1 MKLNQ
6 LQQLFTNLPLEF
18 MEENKEQDFKVCWY
32 GSAAL
37 DKRPMELFDSSHPDA
52 LIDET
57 VKVFFY
63 TDIEYITFDKKLVHD
78 GFETDFENGT
88 HPTRYQNM
96 GGIKKGSIYNQQ
108 IEFVQNIKSYVCADN
123 HFSQSYKQKVHW
135 VVKDGI
141 IKEGCNT
148 QSITNI
154 VNEINFQELYDEMS
168 KEKDELYKISKYPYI
183 WTKALLD
190 LLEPTINSDKL
201 KEKNNQLEAKFIEN
215 YQFGATLVKHKANNN
230 SNIYCF
236 YIDCDDWTFEK
247 LLINE
252 NLKINY
258 VAHWGGSAGQGPRC
272 LGNLQVEFG
281 IGEMYLQTINDE
293 VDFNVIP
300 HKLDKIKEFNWRQI
314 HDPET
319 NKRTFYKVII

>member
-1 MKLNQ
+1 MKLHQ
-6 LQQLFTNLPLEF
+6 LQQLFKNLPLEF
-18 MEENKEQDFKVCWY
+18 MEEIKEQDFKVCWY
-32 GSAAL
+32 GSAGL

-63 TDIEYITFDKKLVHD
+63 TDIDYVKIVDRLIYFHDNVSFQQMDQNDYFKIGEIYQDLVCFNEGH
-78 GFETDFENGT
+78 E
-88 HPTRYQNM
+88 HYLKQNVF
-96 GGIKKGSIYNQQ
+96 NQ
-108 IEFVQNIKSYVCADN
+108 
-123 HFSQSYKQKVHW
+123 FSDRYKQKVHW

-168 KEKDELYKISKYPYI
+168 KEMAELYKIFENPDDLEI
-183 WTKALLD
+183 VFD
-190 LLEPTINSDKL
+190 LLKPTINSDKL

-247 LLINE
+247 LLIKE

-258 VAHWGGSAGQGPRC
+258 VAHWGGWAGPGPRC
-272 LGNLQVEFG
+272 LGNLHVEYG
-281 IGEMYLQTINDE
+281 IGDLQTINGE

-300 HKLDKIKEFNWRQI
+300 HKLEEIKEFSWHQI
-314 HDPET
+314 HRPEGD
-319 NKRTFYKVII
+319 KRTFYKVII

>member
-6 LQQLFTNLPLEF
+6 LQQLFKNLPLEF
-18 MEENKEQDFKVCWY
+18 MEEIKEEDFKVCWY
-32 GSAAL
+32 GSAGL

-63 TDIEYITFDKKLVHD
+63 TDIDYVKIVDRLIYLEMDQNDYFKIGEMYSELVCFNEGPEH
-78 GFETDFENGT
+78 FLK
-88 HPTRYQNM
+88 QNVF
-96 GGIKKGSIYNQQ
+96 NQ
-108 IEFVQNIKSYVCADN
+108 
-123 HFSQSYKQKVHW
+123 FSDRYKQKVHW

-141 IKEGCNT
+141 IKEGYNT

-168 KEKDELYKISKYPYI
+168 KEKDELYKIFENPDDLT
-183 WTKALLD
+183 TKAVLD
-190 LLEPTINSDKL
+190 VLEPTINSDKL
-201 KEKNNQLEAKFIEN
+201 KEKNNQLEEKFIEN

-247 LLINE
+247 LLIRE

-258 VAHWGGSAGQGPRC
+258 VAHWGGWAGPGPRC
-272 LGNLQVEFG
+272 LGNLQVEYG
-281 IGEMYLQTINDE
+281 IGDLQTINDE
-293 VDFNVIP
+293 VDFNVMP
-300 HKLDKIKEFNWRQI
+300 HKLEKIKEFNWDQI

-319 NKRTFYKVII
+319 NKRCFYKVII

>member
-6 LQQLFTNLPLEF
+6 LQQLFKNLPLEF
-18 MEENKEQDFKVCWY
+18 MEEIKEQDFKVCWY

-63 TDIEYITFDKKLVHD
+63 TDIDYITFDKKLVHE
-78 GFETDFENGT
+78 GFEPDFENGT
-88 HPTRYQNM
+88 HPTRYENM
-96 GGIKKGSIYNQQ
+96 GGIKKGCIYNQQ

-123 HFSQSYKQKVHW
+123 DISDRYKQKVHW

-168 KEKDELYKISKYPYI
+168 KEMAELYKIFENPDDLEI
-183 WTKALLD
+183 VFD
-190 LLEPTINSDKL
+190 LLKQTINSDKL

-247 LLINE
+247 LLIKE

-258 VAHWGGSAGQGPRC
+258 VAHCGGWAGPGPRC

-281 IGEMYLQTINDE
+281 IGRLQTINDD

-319 NKRTFYKVII
+319 NKRTFYKVVI